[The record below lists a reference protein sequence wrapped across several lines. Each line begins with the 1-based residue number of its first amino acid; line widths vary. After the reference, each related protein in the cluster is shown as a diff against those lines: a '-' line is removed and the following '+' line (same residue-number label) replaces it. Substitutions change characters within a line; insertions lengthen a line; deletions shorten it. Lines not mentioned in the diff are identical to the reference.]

1 MGKKHRDEGRV
12 HPLVDLARQQ
22 LAEGKSDRRDF
33 LRNVTLLGVS
43 AGAAYAMAGEILG
56 EAILPPAAA
65 QAEGDPVSGGVLRC
79 SMAIQEM
86 ADPALFD
93 WTEKANQARHIV
105 EYLTYTGPDNITRP
119 YLAERWE
126 ASDDLRTWTFYLRQG
141 VKWHN
146 GDDFNADDVLFNI
159 TRWLDP
165 KTGSSNIGLL
175 GGLTEDYDTGEKNA
189 DGTPKM
195 GQRGRQ
201 GAVEKVD
208 DHTVRLNFSK
218 PILSVPEN
226 FYNYPMAILH
236 RDFEKNGSDLSKT
249 PNGTGPYTLAEFA
262 VGQKCILKRTGQPY
276 WGKDI
281 EDPIM
286 FGPIYLDEIHYYD
299 HGAASMAQLAAFASG
314 QVDMIYEFDIASY
327 GMAVA
332 IPASQIYEAQT
343 AQTGCLR
350 MKVTEKPF
358 DDPRVRRAVQ
368 ICCDAA
374 AYPELVYQGR
384 GAAGEHHHV
393 APVHP
398 EYFALPPLK
407 PDTEQA
413 KKLLAEAGYPDGLEL
428 SIDCGNTNGPWQQQV
443 CEIFKGQ
450 LAPAGITLNINIMPQ
465 TQYWDIWTTTPFGIT
480 AWTHRPLGTMVLSV
494 GYRTGVPWNE
504 SGFASKE
511 FDQALDEAES
521 RVDVEQRRAAME
533 KVEKILQDSAVIVQP
548 IWQPKF
554 FVASEKVKGLKAH
567 PTQYHQFHR
576 VWMEA

>member
-1 MGKKHRDEGRV
+1 MSKPDRHEGRI
-12 HPLVDLARQQ
+12 HPLVDLARCQ
-22 LAEGKSDRRDF
+22 LAERKSDRREF
-33 LRNVTLLGVS
+33 LRTVTLLGVS

-56 EAILPPAAA
+56 EDLVAPAAA
-65 QAEGDPVSGGVLRC
+65 QDGAPQSGGILRV

-119 YLAERWE
+119 YLAESWQP
-126 ASDDLRTWTFYLRQG
+126 SDDLKTWTFRLRQG
-141 VKWHN
+141 VKWNN
-146 GDDFNADDVLFNI
+146 GDDFTADDVVFNFK
-159 TRWLDP
+159 RWLDP
-165 KTGSSNIGLL
+165 KTGSSNIGLF

-195 GQRGRQ
+195 GQRERP
-201 GAVEKVD
+201 GAIEKVD
-208 DHTVRLNFSK
+208 DHTIRLNFAK

-226 FYNYPMAILH
+226 LYNYPMAILH

-249 PNGTGPYTLAEFA
+249 PIGTGPYTLAEFA

-281 EDPIM
+281 EDPYM

-314 QVDMIYEFDIASY
+314 QVDAIYEFDIASY
-327 GMAVA
+327 AMAQS
-332 IPASQIYEAQT
+332 IPNSVIYEAQT

-358 DDPRVRRAVQ
+358 IDQRVRRAVQ
-368 ICCDAA
+368 LCCDAQ

-384 GAAGEHHHV
+384 GTAGEHHHV
-393 APVHP
+393 SPVHP
-398 EYFALPPLK
+398 EYFALPAFK
-407 PDTEQA
+407 PDIDQA
-413 KKLLAEAGYPDGLEL
+413 KKLLAEAGYPDGLEI

-443 CEIFKGQ
+443 CEILQGQ
-450 LAPAGITLNINIMPQ
+450 LAPAGIKLNINVMPQ

-504 SGFASKE
+504 SGYASKE
-511 FDQALDEAES
+511 FDAALDEAES
-521 RVDVEQRRAAME
+521 LVDVEQRRAAME
-533 KVEKILQDSAVIVQP
+533 KVEKILQDAAVIVQP
-548 IWQPKF
+548 LWQPKF
-554 FVASEKVKGLKAH
+554 FVASEKVKDMKIH
-567 PTQYHQFHR
+567 PTQYHQYHR
-576 VWMEA
+576 VWMAAA